1 MRRLTFV
8 RAMAL
13 GSSLGAL
20 SACFSYV
27 AAPPSGARVGER
39 VRIRVSGAQAERLEP
54 VLGMTDRNIEGDLL
68 EQLDSSI
75 TLGVP
80 LPAVSASGIPAAR
93 PQQRIVVPRADV
105 QEVELRRLD
114 KLRTSLLIGGAVAG
128 VAAIAVAKGSSLL
141 GGSGATG
148 SPNESRLPRGTPFVM
163 WRIPVP

>member
-1 MRRLTFV
+1 MRRLPFV

-13 GSSLGAL
+13 GAALSGL

-27 AAPPSGARVGER
+27 AVPPSGARVGER
-39 VRIRVSGAQAERLEP
+39 VRVRVSGAQAERLEP
-54 VLGMTDRNIEGDLL
+54 VLGLTDRNIEGDLL
-68 EQLDSSI
+68 EQADSSI

-80 LPAVSASGIPAAR
+80 LPVAVTSGIPTAR

-114 KLRTSLLIGGAVAG
+114 RLRTSLLIGGTVAA

-148 SPNESRLPRGTPFVM
+148 SPNESRVPRGVPLVM